1 MRSGRAPPPS
11 PNPAGIAVTRCS
23 SGNFVSLPRR
33 GGREI
38 GVPDVTGTYRIIS
51 GIGVRARLIRGLEAL
66 HPRQSTAS
74 IPIAKARLKRRPTR
88 LLSWDFLALARWCAS
103 PSGVSRPRPAE
114 GIARPRPCTDGR
126 AAGKS
131 GDQRRRRRLGGELGR
146 GTLEEEKPP
155 VFGMIRRSGMIAFQI
170 FFMIS
175 LEVALK
181 NLDGIV
187 KTLHTQP

>member
-1 MRSGRAPPPS
+1 MRSGRAPPPP

-23 SGNFVSLPRR
+23 SGIFVSLPSR
-33 GGREI
+33 GEGRSEFLTSQELTALSA
-38 GVPDVTGTYRIIS
+38 GLESGPDSSAVWRHCTRD
-51 GIGVRARLIRGLEAL
+51 RAR
-66 HPRQSTAS
+66 PQS
-74 IPIAKARLKRRPTR
+74 IAKARLKRRPTR

-103 PSGVSRPRPAE
+103 PSGLSRPRPAE
-114 GIARPRPCTDGR
+114 GIARPRPCTEGR

>member
-38 GVPDVTGTYRIIS
+38 RAPDVTGTYRIIS

-74 IPIAKARLKRRPTR
+74 IHREGATRAKANSTP
-88 LLSWDFLALARWCAS
+88 LLGF
-103 PSGVSRPRPAE
+103 PG
-114 GIARPRPCTDGR
+114 ARPLVRESERSESAPPGGSNRTTPPAHQRASCRKIGRP
-126 AAGKS
+126 
-131 GDQRRRRRLGGELGR
+131 RRRRRLEGELGR

-175 LEVALK
+175 LDVALK